1 MAKRPPLKRPAA
13 AAITVEAP
21 RKKQALQPAKE
32 PEPAWAWV
40 AHLKASKADNV
51 LQASL
56 KHFLT
61 DLPTAL
67 KESFWH
73 AAGKPWVLA
82 SACTGT
88 GMAELAHHTIM
99 EFRGVPST
107 IELCSEK
114 VLHSAKGGAVETG
127 CSGLHYYV
135 LFYYVMLPPSTAPLS
150 HCTPLC

>member
-1 MAKRPPLKRPAA
+1 MAKRPPFKRPAA
-13 AAITVEAP
+13 AAITAEAP
-21 RKKQALQPAKE
+21 RKKQALQSAQE
-32 PEPAWAWV
+32 PKPAWV
-40 AHLKASKADNV
+40 DQLKASKADNV

-56 KHFLT
+56 KHFVGE
-61 DLPTAL
+61 LPTAL
-67 KESFWH
+67 EESFWH
-73 AAGKPWVLA
+73 AAGKQWVLA

-88 GMAELAHHTIM
+88 GMAELAHHAIM